1 MHTWGVLPDIVDTA
15 SLVAPQYPL
24 GVVSCALPV
33 TSQCAGSW
41 LLTIEFRYDNKQSVL
56 TDIFLVGDNVC
67 MLGITTIAADAS
79 IGTDTTK
86 FDILTLLTL
95 YVVSDGTAV

>member
-1 MHTWGVLPDIVDTA
+1 M
-15 SLVAPQYPL
+15 Q
-24 GVVSCALPV
+24 SCDEP
-33 TSQCAGSW
+33 SW

-67 MLGITTIAADAS
+67 MLGITTILADTS
-79 IGTDTTK
+79 IRTDTTK

-95 YVVSDGTAV
+95 YVVSDGLYSSLSDTLLPLLAFEHCSTPS